1 MNSGS
6 VQDEQKFNTSLKQK
20 SNLESIQ
27 SYQDSEEDHKGK
39 INNYSDKKSRTLFK
53 DNTKL
58 HIEMKVS
65 IKKNQILPLKK
76 NPGTTNIFFEENN
89 DPDQNVGIE
98 ISNNE
103 LGTSQKKNK
112 KRGVVF
118 GVEELPESRK
128 QAQRRWNL
136 IRLDY
141 ERLKAVRQ

>member
-6 VQDEQKFNTSLKQK
+6 VQDEQKSNTSLKQK

-27 SYQDSEEDHKGK
+27 SYEDSEEDDKGK
-39 INNYSDKKSRTLFK
+39 INNYSEKSRTLFE
-53 DNTKL
+53 DNT
-58 HIEMKVS
+58 EFNMGMKVS

-76 NPGTTNIFFEENN
+76 NPGTTNEFFENN

-118 GVEELPESRK
+118 GIEELPESRK
-128 QAQRRWNL
+128 EAQRRWNL
-136 IRLDY
+136 IRLNY